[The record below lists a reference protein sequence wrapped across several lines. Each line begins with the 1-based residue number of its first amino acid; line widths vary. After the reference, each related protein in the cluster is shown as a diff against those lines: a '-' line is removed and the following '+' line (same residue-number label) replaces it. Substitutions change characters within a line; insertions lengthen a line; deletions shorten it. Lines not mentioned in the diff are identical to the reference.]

1 MGVAI
6 LSRMSS
12 LDLSLFDSSDF
23 THSTYAIV
31 LRDKVYPPAKI
42 DTEEHV
48 KNLLEDLAGIE
59 VSHAGCKPSP
69 VQHSDSLGDYYTKS
83 ITRSSLQLDT

>member
-31 LRDKVYPPAKI
+31 LRDTVYPPAKI
-42 DTEEHV
+42 DTEAHV
-48 KNLLEDLAGIE
+48 ENLIEDLAGID
-59 VSHAGCKPSP
+59 VSHAGC
-69 VQHSDSLGDYYTKS
+69 
-83 ITRSSLQLDT
+83 TRSL